1 MKGVSDLHAWVVWV
15 LPRGRWCWHCC
26 ALVGEGV
33 VVVVDVVAVR
43 RRGFGVVKAESGR
56 GSVTW
61 HLVVEAASVREGGVV
76 GGSWGWRVLR
86 GW

>member
-1 MKGVSDLHAWVVWV
+1 MKGVSDLHAWEVWV
-15 LPRGRWCWHCC
+15 LPRGRWCLHCC
-26 ALVGEGV
+26 ALEDEDEGVAV
-33 VVVVDVVAVR
+33 VVVRA
-43 RRGFGVVKAESGR
+43 RGFGVVKAESGR
-56 GSVTW
+56 ESVTW